1 MISKILWDI
10 HSHNAK
16 KFYINNNTKYDS
28 ILEEYGYIT
37 CKLDK
42 KSTDLLM
49 NIFSSC
55 EKVKFDP
62 FDFDSDYVY
71 EPRKNL
77 HDDMVRIII
86 TTSQVNFLK
95 IYQYINPLKQTLEQE
110 NQFY

>member
-28 ILEEYGYIT
+28 TLEEYGYIT
-37 CKLDK
+37 GKLDK

-49 NIFSSC
+49 NIFNSC
-55 EKVKFDP
+55 EKIKFDP

-71 EPRKNL
+71 EPRKIFMMIWL
-77 HDDMVRIII
+77 ELII

-95 IYQYINPLKQTLEQE
+95 SYQVY
-110 NQFY
+110 